1 MKKFV
6 IALCGL
12 GLFFSSAT
20 AVEYLDPNSEAAAII
35 AAAQQS
41 SGDEDLALNDY
52 GPEAEEDFESKRDA
66 WSSGFDWGVEYSR
79 DETVDGNA
87 YNDGYNAGYK
97 EGYSWGSSDDDSS
110 SYDEGYSDGYRDGF
124 SSDRSSPD
132 NDIIDRSEVHGS
144 GIRESETSPA
154 PFSDKTAE
162 SGWSK
167 YYPYIIGVLACICLV
182 LLIVIYRLSSTKKDT
197 CKSLEKFE
205 GITEELGD
213 AVKKQPITEDKLRE
227 IIRKHII

>member
-1 MKKFV
+1 M
-6 IALCGL
+6 

-66 WSSGFDWGVEYSR
+66 WSSGFDWGVEYP
-79 DETVDGNA
+79 ETKLLMEMPTMMVIMQVIRKA
-87 YNDGYNAGYK
+87 IAGAVQMATAAVMTR
-97 EGYSWGSSDDDSS
+97 
-110 SYDEGYSDGYRDGF
+110 GYSDGYREGF

-227 IIRKHII
+227 LYVNI

>member
-1 MKKFV
+1 MVLRLKKILNPSVMRGAAVLIGEWNTPETKLLMEMPTMMV
-6 IALCGL
+6 IMQVIRKAIAGAVQM
-12 GLFFSSAT
+12 AT
-20 AVEYLDPNSEAAAII
+20 AAD
-35 AAAQQS
+35 
-41 SGDEDLALNDY
+41 
-52 GPEAEEDFESKRDA
+52 
-66 WSSGFDWGVEYSR
+66 
-79 DETVDGNA
+79 
-87 YNDGYNAGYK
+87 
-97 EGYSWGSSDDDSS
+97 
-110 SYDEGYSDGYRDGF
+110 SDGYRDVF